1 MVTFAFLLS
10 LTTAALWQWKAPTMY
25 DIINTFAG
33 FRPPPD
39 DVAQKTHLWLAV
51 SLIAE
56 LFFYTA
62 LAMVKISL
70 LLFFRQIGQRTMRMF
85 VYVWWALLLL
95 VVGVWATNVATV
107 HYKCLVK
114 PSLEFLLVECLAE
127 EETQAQLVSL
137 RLNCALDV
145 ISDFLIMLIP
155 TSLVWGTKLPARRK
169 VALIGLFS
177 LTLITITIAITRVAD
192 IGSTRWFDGEKYG
205 PLDVTHLWLWS
216 AIEPCIGMSTAQ
228 VSFLLRTCPTNN
240 LTGITSKQQSR
251 SPPSQP
257 SRSSLPPTSPS
268 SNRPTPFSHD

>member
-1 MVTFAFLLS
+1 
-10 LTTAALWQWKAPTMY
+10 MY

-216 AIEPCIGMSTAQ
+216 AIEPCIGMSTVQ
-228 VSFLLRTCPTNN
+228 VSFSFSELVQL
-240 LTGITSKQQSR
+240 IT
-251 SPPSQP
+251 
-257 SRSSLPPTSPS
+257 
-268 SNRPTPFSHD
+268 